1 MGYNIVMRD
10 YFFFVFFSLIMCE
23 WTTSIQ
29 LLFANQSF
37 SVLFQSSFM
46 PSKQIITEK
55 QKMIY
60 ANIEIMAHLLAYT
73 PLSSWKSIK
82 LMIKIYG
89 FFPRLDY
96 NMYTLII

>member
-1 MGYNIVMRD
+1 
-10 YFFFVFFSLIMCE
+10 
-23 WTTSIQ
+23 
-29 LLFANQSF
+29 
-37 SVLFQSSFM
+37 M

-82 LMIKIYG
+82 LIIFKIYE
-89 FFPRLDY
+89 FFPRLDH

>member
-1 MGYNIVMRD
+1 
-10 YFFFVFFSLIMCE
+10 
-23 WTTSIQ
+23 
-29 LLFANQSF
+29 
-37 SVLFQSSFM
+37 M
-46 PSKQIITEK
+46 PPKQIITEK

-82 LMIKIYG
+82 LMIFKIYG
-89 FFPRLDY
+89 FFPRLDH